1 MPQNVALVLTP
12 RQAADAKYYTSLA
25 ARRLGVP
32 EHDIALVR
40 VVKRSI
46 DARQRQPKVN
56 LTLEVYVDREPQPA
70 PVHFDYPDVSGHTE
84 VVVVGSGPAGLFAA
98 LRLIELGLKPVIL
111 ERGRDVSARKVDI
124 AQINRNGAVDP
135 DSNYAF
141 GEGGAGT
148 FSDGKLFTRSK
159 KRGDYNKALQT
170 LVFHGATPEILYE
183 AHPHIGTDK
192 LPRIMQNIRQ
202 TILGSGGQFVFG
214 SRVTDLEIRNGRI
227 RGVRCGDTF
236 VEGAAVVLA
245 TGHSARDIYELL
257 YRRGVRVEAKAFA
270 MGVRIEHPQA
280 LIDSIQYHCPMR
292 GEYLP
297 AAAYSLVSQEAG
309 RGVYSFCMCPGGFIV
324 PAMTDA
330 AQSVVNGMSPSGRTS
345 PYANSGM
352 VTEVRPA
359 DFEHLRAEWGELA
372 GLKFQQ
378 QFEELARQHGGEHQV
393 APAQRVADFVAGRP
407 SAALPKTSYI
417 PGIIPSRLDEWM
429 PPFIGEGLRRG
440 IATFGRR
447 MRGFV
452 TNEAVVV
459 GVESRTSSPVRVP
472 RDPVTL
478 MHPQAAGLFPAGE
491 GAGYAGGIISA
502 ALDGERIAEAVTNYI
517 KYMNES
523 QSKLPSP
530 EVSVIIPAYNLEGYL
545 DTCLQSVL
553 TQTLGNFEAI
563 VVDDGSTD
571 GSPGLLRRYAERD
584 PRIIVVSTPNRGV
597 ARARETG
604 IARARGKYIAFLDGD
619 DFWEPRMLEEM
630 TASIGQNGGYDIVCC
645 NFKRVCKT

>member
-1 MPQNVALVLTP
+1 MPQNITLVLTP

-25 ARRLGVP
+25 ARRLGMP
-32 EHDIALVR
+32 EQDIALVR

-56 LTLEVYVDREPQPA
+56 LSLEVYADREPRPA
-70 PVHFDYPDVSGHTE
+70 PVHFDYPSVAGRTE
-84 VVVVGSGPAGLFAA
+84 VVIVGSGPAGLFAA
-98 LRLIELGLKPVIL
+98 LRLIELGLRPVIL

-124 AQINRNGAVDP
+124 AQINRNGDVDP

-170 LVFHGATPEILYE
+170 LVFHGATPEILYD

-192 LPRIMQNIRQ
+192 LPRIIQRIRQ
-202 TILGSGGQFVFG
+202 TILDAGGGFVFN
-214 SRVTDLEIRNGRI
+214 SRVTDLEIKGGRV
-227 RGVRCGDTF
+227 RGVWCGATL

-257 YRRGVRVEAKAFA
+257 HRKGVRLEAKAFA

-280 LIDSIQYHCPMR
+280 LIDSIQYHCETR

-297 AAAYSLVSQEAG
+297 AAVYSLVSQENG

-345 PYANSGM
+345 PYANSGL

-378 QFEELARQHGGEHQV
+378 QFEELARRYGGDRQI
-393 APAQRVADFVAGRP
+393 APAQRVADFVAGRA
-407 SAALPKTSYI
+407 SASLARTSYI
-417 PGIIPSRLDEWM
+417 PGIVPSRLDRWM
-429 PPFIGEGLRRG
+429 PGFIAQGLRQG
-440 IATFGRR
+440 LATFGRR

-459 GVESRTSSPVRVP
+459 GVESRTSSPVRIP
-472 RDPVTL
+472 RDPATL
-478 MHPQAAGLFPAGE
+478 MHPEAAGLFPAGE

-502 ALDGERIAEAVTNYI
+502 ALDGERIAEAVKNYI
-517 KYMNES
+517 
-523 QSKLPSP
+523 
-530 EVSVIIPAYNLEGYL
+530 
-545 DTCLQSVL
+545 D
-553 TQTLGNFEAI
+553 
-563 VVDDGSTD
+563 
-571 GSPGLLRRYAERD
+571 
-584 PRIIVVSTPNRGV
+584 
-597 ARARETG
+597 
-604 IARARGKYIAFLDGD
+604 
-619 DFWEPRMLEEM
+619 
-630 TASIGQNGGYDIVCC
+630 
-645 NFKRVCKT
+645 